1 MILVSKPTSSQID
14 WFKQALRFVN
24 EQFLDKEILQ
34 RIMDK
39 RIPNYKIWHLEDLW
53 LISIIKKNEIY
64 LNHLYRKN
72 YVSPEALAGIYCRWD
87 HRMIWWLGVYNKY
100 GYTTQIAQRTIV
112 YNTKIVGKKIIAGQR
127 FIFYKKAPSFF
138 RWRERKEAQWIK
150 YYIMTPERALIQMII
165 EYKGVLEFEEDIAYK
180 IQIGEVN
187 KDVLLKMSQK
197 YCTRN
202 NQQLLEKYMN
212 ILWNDSNSL

>member
-1 MILVSKPTSSQID
+1 M
-14 WFKQALRFVN
+14 N
-24 EQFLDKEILQ
+24 
-34 RIMDK
+34 K

-150 YYIMTPERALIQMII
+150 YYIMTPERALIQMIM
-165 EYKGVLEFEEDIAYK
+165 EYKGVLEFEEDIKELIDQGK
-180 IQIGEVN
+180 IDI
-187 KDVLLKMSQK
+187 VLLRSIATKHCSQK
-197 YCTRN
+197 
-202 NQQLLEKYMN
+202 N
-212 ILWNDSNSL
+212 ILLIESFLKSWSVL